1 MPTFKVERISG
12 YTIMSNYHLRDASLS
27 LKAKGL
33 LSLMLSLPPEWDY
46 TENGLVQIVA
56 EGRDSVRSAVKELL
70 EAGYLTRER
79 TRENGQLK
87 GAEYT
92 VREVPAGAENGGKPV
107 TEKPMLE
114 NPILDNPTEI
124 NKEEINKDLINPP
137 IVPPQKP
144 MKLPKHEPG
153 RFAGFWAMYP
163 RHENKPKAIQA
174 WDKLHLTGKEIDDLA
189 RGLQWFLASEMW
201 SKGIGIPYASTWL
214 NQRRWEERHEAV
226 PDGGVQEGAGAYRL

>member
-1 MPTFKVERISG
+1 MPTFRVDRISG
-12 YTIMSNYHLRDASLS
+12 YTIMSNYHLRDPSLS

-70 EAGYLTRER
+70 TAGYLTRER
-79 TRENGQLK
+79 IRENGKLK

-92 VREVPAGAENGGKPV
+92 VREVPEGAENGGKPV
-107 TEKPMLE
+107 PE
-114 NPILDNPTEI
+114 NPMSENPTLGNRTEI
-124 NKEEINKDLINPP
+124 NKDITSKDIYNPP
-137 IVPPQKP
+137 IAPPRNAAS
-144 MKLPKHEPG
+144 MPKHEPE
-153 RFAGFWAMYP
+153 RFTGFWQLYP
-163 RHENKPKAIQA
+163 RHEQRAKAAKA
-174 WDKLHLTGKEIDDLA
+174 WDRLNLSGKEIDDLA
-189 RGLQWFLASEMW
+189 RGLQWFLSSEMW
-201 SKGIGIPYASTWL
+201 QKGIGVPYASTWL